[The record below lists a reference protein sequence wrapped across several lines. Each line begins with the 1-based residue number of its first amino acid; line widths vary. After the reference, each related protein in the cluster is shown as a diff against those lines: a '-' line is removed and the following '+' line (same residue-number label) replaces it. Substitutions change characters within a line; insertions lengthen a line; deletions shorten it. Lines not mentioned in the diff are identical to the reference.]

1 MSGDPAPRR
10 DPGRTPLPPCP
21 PVDAAAVDV
30 VLWDLDGTLTD
41 PQVGITSGVQ
51 HALARLGMDVPDARD
66 LVGYIGPPIRDA
78 FASFHAVPPER
89 VEEAVA
95 HYREYYLDRGI
106 FENVVIPGIPEV
118 LDHIGA
124 TGRTMAVAT
133 SKVDWMAERI
143 LEHFGLRHH
152 FGVVGGATLD
162 GSRGTKE
169 QVIEHAL
176 AQLGIG
182 SDPARRRRV
191 VIVGDREHDVLG
203 ARAAG
208 IGAIGVRWGFAA
220 DGELEAA
227 GAPVVVDRVADLRD
241 LFADR

>member
-1 MSGDPAPRR
+1 MSHDPASRH
-10 DPGRTPLPPCP
+10 DPARAVLAPCP
-21 PVDAAAVDV
+21 PVDAARVDV

-41 PQVGITSGVQ
+41 PQVGITGGVQ
-51 HALARLGMDVPDARD
+51 HALARLGIHVPDAGD

-78 FASFHAVPPER
+78 FASFHQVPPER
-89 VEEAVA
+89 IEEAVA

-106 FENVVIPGIPEV
+106 FENVVIPGIPDA

-152 FGVVGGATLD
+152 FAVVGGATLD

-169 QVIEHAL
+169 QVIEHTL

-182 SDPARRRRV
+182 ADPVRRRRV

-227 GAPVVVDRVADLRD
+227 GAPVVMDRVADLRAM
-241 LFADR
+241 FADR